1 MNAIVCLS
9 HIYLSFKYI
18 SNIWCSMHLLHPRT
32 QLSKQYIFLV
42 TIFCYSTF
50 FIICE
55 GIWLGTHHRK
65 TNETQHDVYYKIYI
79 SEDAFKASRLLRDF
93 DFEICENACG
103 PIEIIPVAE
112 FVDHALLIITTAI
125 LLLRN
130 TDLSH
135 S

>member
-1 MNAIVCLS
+1 MSAIVCLS
-9 HIYLSFKYI
+9 HIYLPFKYI

-42 TIFCYSTF
+42 TIFCYSTN

-65 TNETQHDVYYKIYI
+65 TNVTQHDVYYKIYI
-79 SEDAFKASRLLRDF
+79 SEDAFKPSRLLRDL

-103 PIEIIPVAE
+103 PIEIIDVGE
-112 FVDHALLIITTAI
+112 IVDHGQRLAY
-125 LLLRN
+125 N
-130 TDLSH
+130 NCH
-135 S
+135 SKSAQY